1 MLYDIRVVTYYPISR
16 VPSAVVCVP
25 SASFLLTVC
34 FTQSER
40 RVFPVATLAPSSH
53 SGPQQRRDRGVR
65 DRGVRGA
72 ADTERGL

>member
-53 SGPQQRRDRGVR
+53 SGPQHGSGSGHGTVTLTRTLRNTV
-65 DRGVRGA
+65 
-72 ADTERGL
+72 